1 MYSLI
6 ATWTI
11 LPGKEQQAV
20 TALQRLA
27 GQVQQTEPDTWGY
40 TVHTPDF
47 TQANLPTPPTGE
59 VVFFEIYKDEAAF
72 KAHVSGPTF
81 TAFVKEHGALFLS
94 NNGAPYVTVNFMK
107 RHAGFIRA

>member
-20 TALQRLA
+20 TALRRLA

-59 VVFFEIYKDEAAF
+59 VAAF